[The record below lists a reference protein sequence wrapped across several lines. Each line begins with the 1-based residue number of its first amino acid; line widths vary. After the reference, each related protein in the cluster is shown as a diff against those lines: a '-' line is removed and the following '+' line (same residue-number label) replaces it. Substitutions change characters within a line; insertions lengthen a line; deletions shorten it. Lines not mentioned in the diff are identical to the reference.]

1 MIYLLLFLCIIV
13 LVYRDLKN
21 AFKIS
26 YYELK
31 LDNAKIKDTV
41 KNMSLWDMIRL

>member
-1 MIYLLLFLCIIV
+1 MIYLLLVLCIVV
-13 LVYRDLKN
+13 LTCRDLKH

-26 YYELK
+26 YYEAK
-31 LDNAKIKDTV
+31 LEDAKVKNTV